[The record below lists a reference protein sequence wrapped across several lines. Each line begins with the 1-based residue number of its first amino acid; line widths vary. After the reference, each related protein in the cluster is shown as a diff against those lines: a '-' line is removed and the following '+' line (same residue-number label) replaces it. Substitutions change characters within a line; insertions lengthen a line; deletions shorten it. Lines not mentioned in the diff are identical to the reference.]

1 MPNLE
6 KRNFEKLIPSL
17 DLFVKENQMTKRE
30 KEILALLIQQKVSAD
45 ELGEALGISKNTVR
59 IHLRNINTK
68 LNISSKSELLGKF
81 IEFAMNNLTNRETP
95 LEIKRERT

>member
-1 MPNLE
+1 MKGDKVPKIEN
-6 KRNFEKLIPSL
+6 KSFENMKPSL

-30 KEILALLIQQKVSAD
+30 REILTLLIQQKVSAD

-81 IEFAMNNLTNRETP
+81 IEFAGV
-95 LEIKRERT
+95 I